1 MPRLRLAAPLAAL
14 ILLAVPTA
22 SAEHRY
28 QGYYYPEVAVEESY
42 EPRAPRLP
50 QASRELRIAFVTG
63 ISAEQGEKAYPAQ
76 VIAFTKGGEDD
87 SLIFI
92 ALYDGPM
99 STVYR
104 TRAFFAQMTSV
115 ARLLPAFQNEAAL
128 AEDYTFFD
136 LAYMMGFTSITAS
149 DGDSFAYR
157 VVLDPASEHSE

>member
-1 MPRLRLAAPLAAL
+1 MQTLRFALALAAL
-14 ILLAVPTA
+14 TFVAVPTA
-22 SAEHRY
+22 SADHRY

-42 EPRAPRLP
+42 EPRAARLP

-63 ISAEQGEKAYPAQ
+63 ISAEQGQKGYPAQ

-87 SLIFI
+87 SLIFT
-92 ALYDGPM
+92 ALYDGPL

-128 AEDYTFFD
+128 AGDYTFFD
-136 LAYMMGFTSITAS
+136 LAYMMGFNSIAAS
-149 DGDSFAYR
+149 DGEGFAYR
-157 VVLDPASEHSE
+157 VILDPAAEHSE